1 MLKSIIDYVIV
12 VAVIFAGISIAI
24 GLLIAIVFSL
34 KDFFKLLF
42 RYRRQNMSQSA
53 KFQEEI
59 CSQWLECENDEI
71 DCYRKQFGDNPT
83 SFKTFAWGY
92 TRAYQNA
99 IKKIKDLL
107 SENRLLYLEES
118 VGEFVDDMEYEF
130 NKQLKET
137 GVMND

>member
-1 MLKSIIDYVIV
+1 
-12 VAVIFAGISIAI
+12 
-24 GLLIAIVFSL
+24 
-34 KDFFKLLF
+34 
-42 RYRRQNMSQSA
+42 MSQSA

-59 CSQWLECENDEI
+59 CNQWQECENDEI
-71 DCYRKQFGDNPT
+71 DYYRKQFGDNST

-107 SENRLLYLEES
+107 SENRLLYLEDS
-118 VGEFVDDMEYEF
+118 VGEFVDEMEYEF

-137 GVMND
+137 GVMDD

>member
-1 MLKSIIDYVIV
+1 MVI
-12 VAVIFAGISIAI
+12 AGTVIFIGICISI
-24 GLLIAIVFSL
+24 GLLILIVSSL
-34 KDFFKLLF
+34 KDFFFGIKNSGQE
-42 RYRRQNMSQSA
+42 QNMSQSA

-59 CSQWLECENDEI
+59 CNQWRECENDEI
-71 DCYRKQFGDNPT
+71 DYYRKQFGDNPT

-99 IKKIKDLL
+99 IKKIKDLF

-118 VGEFVDDMEYEF
+118 VSEFVDEMEYEF

-137 GVMND
+137 GAVND

>member
-1 MLKSIIDYVIV
+1 
-12 VAVIFAGISIAI
+12 
-24 GLLIAIVFSL
+24 
-34 KDFFKLLF
+34 
-42 RYRRQNMSQSA
+42 MSQSA

-59 CSQWLECENDEI
+59 CNQWLECENDEI
-71 DCYRKQFGDNPT
+71 DYYRKHNGLEPT

-118 VGEFVDDMEYEF
+118 VGEFVNEMEYEF
-130 NKQLKET
+130 NKQLKEA
-137 GVMND
+137 GVIDD

>member
-1 MLKSIIDYVIV
+1 
-12 VAVIFAGISIAI
+12 
-24 GLLIAIVFSL
+24 
-34 KDFFKLLF
+34 
-42 RYRRQNMSQSA
+42 MSQSA

-59 CSQWLECENDEI
+59 CDQWQKCENDEI
-71 DCYRKQFGDNPT
+71 SYYRKQFDSNPT

-130 NKQLKET
+130 DKQLKET
-137 GVMND
+137 GVVND

>member
-1 MLKSIIDYVIV
+1 
-12 VAVIFAGISIAI
+12 
-24 GLLIAIVFSL
+24 
-34 KDFFKLLF
+34 
-42 RYRRQNMSQSA
+42 MSQSA

-59 CSQWLECENDEI
+59 CDQWQACENDEI
-71 DCYRKQFGDNPT
+71 DYYRKHNGLEPT

-118 VGEFVDDMEYEF
+118 VGEFVDEMEYEF
-130 NKQLKET
+130 NKQLKES
-137 GVMND
+137 GVLV

>member
-1 MLKSIIDYVIV
+1 
-12 VAVIFAGISIAI
+12 
-24 GLLIAIVFSL
+24 
-34 KDFFKLLF
+34 
-42 RYRRQNMSQSA
+42 MSQSA

-59 CSQWLECENDEI
+59 CNQWLECENDEI
-71 DCYRKQFGDNPT
+71 SYYRKHNGLEPT

-118 VGEFVDDMEYEF
+118 VGEFVNEMEYEF

-137 GVMND
+137 GVMDD

>member
-1 MLKSIIDYVIV
+1 
-12 VAVIFAGISIAI
+12 
-24 GLLIAIVFSL
+24 
-34 KDFFKLLF
+34 
-42 RYRRQNMSQSA
+42 MSQSA

-59 CSQWLECENDEI
+59 CNQWLECENDEI
-71 DCYRKQFGDNPT
+71 AYHRKQFGDNPT

-118 VGEFVDDMEYEF
+118 VGEFVDEMVYEF
-130 NKQLKET
+130 DKQLKET
-137 GVMND
+137 GDMDD